1 MDGKENKLIEKKQKA
16 QNNFKD
22 IEYVQLFSKQYEKKS
37 VLLLVINKTD

>member
-22 IEYVQLFSKQYEKKS
+22 IEYVQLFSKQYEKNQFFYSGYK
-37 VLLLVINKTD
+37 